1 MRPIDIIKRRVKEL
15 DKLWLNFTYQKSGS
29 VNEMRRVAS
38 LVFDHFGLTN
48 KLDVSKKE
56 FLWGPTKYTFLVD
69 GEEVCKYDSFGEP
82 GNPMGHANVMMCI
95 QDMLSHALIKKY
107 PPLAKQIAPLFD
119 TFTTKINWKY

>member
-15 DKLWLNFTYQKSGS
+15 NNLWLNLTYQKSGDVS
-29 VNEMRRVAS
+29 EICRVAR

-48 KLDVSKKE
+48 VVDVTKKAV
-56 FLWGPTKYTFLVD
+56 LWGPTKYTFLVD
-69 GEEVCKYDSFGEP
+69 GEEVCKYNSFGEP

-107 PPLAKQIAPLFD
+107 PPLAKQIVPLFD
-119 TFTTKINWKY
+119 TYTTKINWKY